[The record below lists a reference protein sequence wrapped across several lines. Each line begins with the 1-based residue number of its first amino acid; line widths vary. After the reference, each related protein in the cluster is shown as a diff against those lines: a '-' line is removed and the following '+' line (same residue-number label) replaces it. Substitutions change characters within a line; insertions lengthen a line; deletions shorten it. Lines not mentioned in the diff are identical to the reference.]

1 MARRGDEAVTRAA
14 TGRANAVRCTAQA
27 IEPKRAADIFEVFLL
42 PNAIFGFI
50 KKKKKKDKNVDNRNN
65 GTRN

>member
-42 PNAIFGFI
+42 PNAIFGFL
-50 KKKKKKDKNVDNRNN
+50 KKKKDKNVDNRNN